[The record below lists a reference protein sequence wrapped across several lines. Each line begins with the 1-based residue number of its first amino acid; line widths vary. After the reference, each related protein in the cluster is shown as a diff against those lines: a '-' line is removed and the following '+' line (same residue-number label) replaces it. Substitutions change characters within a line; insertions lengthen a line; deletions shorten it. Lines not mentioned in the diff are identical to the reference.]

1 MRQFFK
7 LFVVSMLIFV
17 GYELNAKEIA
27 PIKLDNQGKEIISI
41 ISDKNYLSINTNENG
56 FGMKVM
62 NDGTKIIGKFSE
74 GRINGYGLCYYPT
87 GEKYIGHF
95 KEGYKEGEGVLIDNT
110 EIVNGI
116 WLNDRYLGTNPN
128 EFNGCKTGDCIGGKG
143 VYVYDDYT
151 LYDGEFKN
159 RKTEGYGV
167 CYYSDGDIYIG
178 NWKAHSFN
186 GQGVFYSENG
196 TKQNGQWNNGQ
207 FVNTY
212 DFVRFE
218 DQPMESMA
226 NEKGKIWAIIVGVAK
241 YAEMPALNFPD
252 DDAYRFHSFLKSPE
266 GGAIKD
272 EQIKL
277 FIDENAT
284 KDNIVRSLWDF
295 TKKASAED
303 VFIFYF
309 SGHGLPG
316 AFIPVDS
323 DGFRNQIKYKEFLE
337 ILKKSKAKSKIIIAD
352 ACYSGSLIASK
363 GEYFQASINNYYT
376 EIHKSKGGLVLFM
389 SSNEAET
396 SIEND
401 GLRQG
406 IFSYYLIK
414 GLKGAANID
423 NDNYIRI
430 DELFDY
436 VQANVS
442 FYTNEYQTPVIYG
455 DNAIDH
461 PIGFIRKD

>member
-1 MRQFFK
+1 MRQFSK
-7 LFVVSMLIFV
+7 LFVVLMLVFV
-17 GYELNAKEIA
+17 GYELNAKEII
-27 PIKLDNQGKEIISI
+27 PVKKDSQEKEISSVLFDGDCISI
-41 ISDKNYLSINTNENG
+41 KEDENG
-56 FGMKVM
+56 FGMKIM
-62 NDGTKIIGKFSE
+62 NDGAKVIGKFSK
-74 GRINGYGLCYYPT
+74 GQINGYGLYYYPT

-95 KEGYKEGEGVLIDNT
+95 KDGYKNGEGVLIDNT
-110 EIVNGI
+110 KVVNGI
-116 WLNDRYLGTNPN
+116 WLNDYYVSVNPN
-128 EFNGCKTGDCIGGKG
+128 EFNGCKTGNCIDGKG

-151 LYDGEFKN
+151 LYDGDFKN
-159 RKTEGYGV
+159 AKTDGYGV

-178 NWKAHSFN
+178 NWEAHSFN
-186 GQGVFYSENG
+186 GQGILYNRNG
-196 TKQNGQWNNGQ
+196 TKQSGEWNNGQ
-207 FVNTY
+207 FVDNY
-212 DFVRFE
+212 EFVKFE
-218 DQPMESMA
+218 DEPMESMA

-241 YAEMPALNFPD
+241 YTKMQPLNFPD

-272 EQIKL
+272 EQIQL
-277 FIDENAT
+277 FVDESAT
-284 KDNIVRSLWDF
+284 KENIVKALWDF
-295 TKKASAED
+295 TKKASVED

-323 DGFRNQIKYKEFLE
+323 DGFENQIKYKDFLE
-337 ILKKSKAKSKIIIAD
+337 ILKNSKAKSKIIIAD
-352 ACYSGSLIASK
+352 ACYSGGLIAFK
-363 GEYFQASINNYYT
+363 GENYQVSIDNYYK

-389 SSNEAET
+389 SSNEVET
-396 SIEND
+396 SIENN

-414 GLKGAANID
+414 GLKGAANVD
-423 NDNYIRI
+423 NDAYIRI